1 MSLDNKKMQETQKF
15 AAVTARTMRDFTR
28 EYEGLMNIYI
38 ISEKPLEVK
47 ESFKVRAMNLAI
59 KNTGSRIKW
68 FLDELDII
76 AKGSG
81 IGQLNEYEA
90 AKRMAIGTITG
101 KYHQKALALKGIT
114 AKDFQ
119 HIKE

>member
-1 MSLDNKKMQETQKF
+1 MSLDNTKMEQTKKYSAV
-15 AAVTARTMRDFTR
+15 AAKTMREFTK
-28 EYEGLMNIYI
+28 EYEKLMNLYI

-76 AKGSG
+76 SKGSG
-81 IGQLNEYEA
+81 IGQLN
-90 AKRMAIGTITG
+90 
-101 KYHQKALALKGIT
+101 
-114 AKDFQ
+114 
-119 HIKE
+119 

>member
-1 MSLDNKKMQETQKF
+1 
-15 AAVTARTMRDFTR
+15 
-28 EYEGLMNIYI
+28 
-38 ISEKPLEVK
+38 
-47 ESFKVRAMNLAI
+47 MNLAI
-59 KNTGSRIKW
+59 RNTGSRIKW

-81 IGQLNEYEA
+81 IGQLSEFEA

-114 AKDFQ
+114 VKDFQ
-119 HIKE
+119 VIKEQFVDVFKTVKLSEKPSLQ

>member
-1 MSLDNKKMQETQKF
+1 
-15 AAVTARTMRDFTR
+15 
-28 EYEGLMNIYI
+28 MNIYI
-38 ISEKPLEVK
+38 ISDKPTDIK
-47 ESFKVRAMNLAI
+47 ETFKVRAMNLAI
-59 KNTGSRIKW
+59 RNTGSRIKW

-76 AKGSG
+76 AKGNG
-81 IGQLNEYEA
+81 IGQLSQYEA

-119 HIKE
+119 IIK

>member
-1 MSLDNKKMQETQKF
+1 
-15 AAVTARTMRDFTR
+15 
-28 EYEGLMNIYI
+28 MNLYI

-76 AKGSG
+76 SKGSG

-114 AKDFQ
+114 VKDFQ
-119 HIKE
+119 IIKE